1 MAATNTNLVD
11 AQIESFVQEILV
23 RIIAIISILIDQQNC
38 VYFDGIEFIYI
49 FYKFLNVFYPF
60 ILCI

>member
-11 AQIESFVQEILV
+11 AQIESFIQEILV

-49 FYKFLNVFYPF
+49 FY
-60 ILCI
+60 